1 MQLLQ
6 QVLGYCSPRELGALE
21 ATCSYFIKTG
31 LTDRVA
37 KHFLKE
43 IPRAKGLKPDIRWA
57 AAVEC
62 GAEGVHRG
70 QPPPGAAGGGGAMAA
85 AAAQLL
91 PLTQQHRPLTCC
103 RPLACC
109 CSKGESYVTLLNFVT
124 GQSNAA
130 AQGTAIA
137 LGTYHTVGLFCRP
150 DSPVPEYCMF
160 SMGRGFHG
168 QLGLEQFDNQHEPQQ
183 VRWGGCVCVWWLPQT
198 GQQACAAAGAA
209 LVRTA

>member
-57 AAVEC
+57 AAFEYS
-62 GAEGVHRG
+62 AEGVHRD
-70 QPPPGAAGGGGAMAA
+70 QPPRAA

-91 PLTQQHRPLTCC
+91 PPIQRHRTARSLVPASGPAV
-103 RPLACC
+103 R
-109 CSKGESYVTLLNFVT
+109 SKGESYVTLLNFVT

-183 VRWGGCVCVWWLPQT
+183 VGWGGLCVGVLVAVQRALCT
-198 GQQACAAAGAA
+198 ACNACR
-209 LVRTA
+209 L